1 MTRFITGAAL
11 HVSEALLD
19 PESRGWVPFWLQRL
33 LSRPLSS
40 STRASK
46 RRRMCLF
53 ASFSKLR
60 WHHPKSCL
68 LVTQSLLLLLLLLP
82 PISVPALPRSFA
94 PPTGLALLLTGVICA
109 SRIDVV
115 CRPIKIFEGNV
126 YFLERIA
133 AAAWK
138 PF

>member
-1 MTRFITGAAL
+1 MSQRRCWIRSHEDGCHFGSGVFSAAPFHPALALQKGGACVYL
-11 HVSEALLD
+11 
-19 PESRGWVPFWLQRL
+19 
-33 LSRPLSS
+33 RPSQNYVG
-40 STRASK
+40 TT
-46 RRRMCLF
+46 
-53 ASFSKLR
+53 
-60 WHHPKSCL
+60 PKSCL

-138 PF
+138 PFLNKAIYA